1 MEIIVK
7 EFNSENHIYLFDSVM
22 RPLIMEICSK
32 DQTKDRIKNL
42 INKNNISDIRVLDQ
56 IDMSKSDN
64 YIIDRIL

>member
-22 RPLIMEICSK
+22 RPLSMEICSK

-42 INKNNISDIRVLDQ
+42 INKNNITDIRVLDQ

>member
-22 RPLIMEICSK
+22 RPLSMEICSK

-42 INKNNISDIRVLDQ
+42 INK
-56 IDMSKSDN
+56 K
-64 YIIDRIL
+64 YIF

>member
-22 RPLIMEICSK
+22 RPLSMEICSK

-42 INKNNISDIRVLDQ
+42 INKKFTIKLHNQL
-56 IDMSKSDN
+56 
-64 YIIDRIL
+64 